1 MPSGPG
7 TYGSKMGRPPKKKTG
22 MMHGGMASKKKPMMN
37 KGGAMKKTSEDQKG
51 LKKLPTSV
59 RNKMGY
65 MAKGGMAKKKATKRG
80 A

>member
-1 MPSGPG
+1 
-7 TYGSKMGRPPKKKTG
+7 
-22 MMHGGMASKKKPMMN
+22 MASKKKPMMN